1 MVKAHRVSFVTVAP
15 KTKRKKSVNGVQYIY
30 STLQQFSKAKIEG
43 TDMFY
48 CNNAKE
54 FAKATRKKE
63 KGWFDRWGRPTALG
77 LQKRKEELA
86 KLELPETATLEEVV
100 DKQFE
105 MRTKGIAQQL
115 VNLTK
120 KSNFALPIPK
130 GL

>member
-1 MVKAHRVSFVTVAP
+1 MVKAHRISFVTIAP
-15 KTKRKKSVNGVQYIY
+15 KAKRKKSGNGVQYIF

-48 CNNAKE
+48 CDNAKE
-54 FAKATRKKE
+54 LAKDLRKKE
-63 KGWFDRWGRPTALG
+63 KGWFDRWGRPTSLG

-86 KLELPETATLEEVV
+86 KLELPETATLIEVV
-100 DKQFE
+100 QKQFE
-105 MRTKGIAQQL
+105 TRSKGMAQKL

-120 KSNFALPIPK
+120 QSNLSIPMQT